1 MAIHN
6 WSWISALDDD
16 FFSRFFL
23 ISNYGISLIM
33 QFSLW
38 MLGYN
43 NDYQF
48 AILKGSHTNA
58 LFYSPARLIWP
69 LFVGIVFSILLV
81 CGIVIAHQKIKNNN
95 VVNPIILNGDLNNI
109 AQNVPLV
116 SNYQA
121 FFLFFIAAFSSI
133 SVVIIVKYLE
143 FEPPIIIHITFHLF
157 YHIIFPIT
165 LVSRKKYFLKYF
177 LREIRLF

>member
-1 MAIHN
+1 MAIHG

-23 ISNYGISLIM
+23 VSNYGFSLIM

-43 NDYQF
+43 NDNQF
-48 AILKGSHTNA
+48 AMLKGSHTNA
-58 LFYSPARLIWP
+58 LSYSPARLIWP
-69 LFVGIVFSILLV
+69 LFVGIVFSILLI
-81 CGIVIAHQKIKNNN
+81 CGVMIAHQKIKSNN
-95 VVNPIILNGDLNNI
+95 VVNPIILNGHLNNN
-109 AQNVPLV
+109 AQNMPLL

-133 SVVIIVKYLE
+133 FVFIIVKHLE
-143 FEPPIIIHITFHLF
+143 FEPPIIIDITFHLF
-157 YHIIFPIT
+157 YHTIFPIT
-165 LVSRKKYFLKYF
+165 LVFRKKYFLKYL
-177 LREIRLF
+177 LREIRSF